1 MESPRPKIEKEI
13 YQGVNKICYTNVNG
27 LMSTKLELEELLVRV
42 KPDILVLCE
51 TKWKDEWGLPDIGD
65 GIYDIWLKNRSGK
78 GGGGVDDSNEEGNN
92 SGNTI

>member
-42 KPDILVLCE
+42 KPDILVSCK
-51 TKWKDEWGLPDIGD
+51 T
-65 GIYDIWLKNRSGK
+65 SGK
-78 GGGGVDDSNEEGNN
+78 MSGVCLILEMEFMIFG
-92 SGNTI
+92 